1 MTAGSTT
8 DQRTD
13 GRRRGSTGTR
23 ARSSAPPR
31 GPQINRAVTL
41 NQLLFGSAV
50 LALVISL
57 QWFSPERLTSP
68 VVFVGVVLAFV
79 ASGVSLLVPWNR
91 LDKRW
96 IALLPIAD
104 MVVIFFLRLGVP
116 EVGLGVL
123 WALPVIWL
131 ATYFGLPGTISSIVL
146 LLGGSWGVLL
156 LRAEPIDLPSMT
168 LLVLLPLA
176 LTFVAASTY
185 LSARRDKAQRVLMR
199 KQSALLADAL
209 RSANQHERLLVE
221 VLNTVTFGVARF
233 DRDGQITLVNR
244 AHKAM
249 HLRSGGTADHPVMD
263 VVYQSDRVTPF
274 READRPF
281 ARAQRGQSFD
291 GVLIWTGEP
300 DEERHAYLV
309 TARRLYDGDGAFDGT
324 ILVSGEVTSEL
335 KAIAARDD
343 LISSVSHELRTPLT
357 SILGYLDL
365 VIERDDLPDDARAWL
380 GIVERNSTRLLD
392 LVSEI
397 LTSSSHASKPLEIS
411 PVPMDM
417 GEVVLQSAES
427 LLPRA
432 AERSI
437 TVDTSAVENS
447 LAVADP
453 FRMRQVVDNI
463 LSNAIKYNQEQG
475 SVMVT
480 LRRDGDRLLLV
491 VADSG
496 IGISADEVPQLFD
509 NFFRSHAVR
518 NTGVHGS
525 GLGMGIAREIVRKH
539 GGELSVESTLGEG
552 TTVTIDIPTKAG
564 V

>member
-8 DQRTD
+8 DQGVV
-13 GRRRGSTGTR
+13 GRRGRSTR
-23 ARSSAPPR
+23 ASAPPR
-31 GPQINRAVTL
+31 GTQINRAVTL

-50 LALVISL
+50 LAIVLAL
-57 QWFSPERLTSP
+57 QWFTPERLTSP

-79 ASGVSLLVPWNR
+79 VCGVALLVPWNR

-96 IALLPIAD
+96 IALLPVAD

-116 EVGLGVL
+116 EVGMGVL

-131 ATYFGLPGTISSIVL
+131 ATYFGLPGTIMSIVL
-146 LLGGSWGVLL
+146 LLAGSWGVLV
-156 LRAEPIDLPSMT
+156 LRAEPIDLPSLT

-185 LSARRDKAQRVLMR
+185 LSARRDAAQRILMR
-199 KQSALLADAL
+199 KQAALLSEAL
-209 RSANQHERLLVE
+209 SSANQHERLLTE

-233 DRDGQITLVNR
+233 DRDGEVTLINR
-244 AHKAM
+244 THRAM
-249 HLRSGGTADHPVMD
+249 HLHSGSTTEHPVMD

-274 READRPF
+274 READRPY

-291 GVLIWTGEP
+291 GVLIWTGHP
-300 DEERHAYLV
+300 GQERHAYLV

-335 KAIAARDD
+335 TAIAARDD

-365 VIERDDLPDDARAWL
+365 VLERDDLPDDARAWL
-380 GIVERNSTRLLD
+380 AIVERNSTRLLD

-397 LTSSSHASKPLEIS
+397 LTSSSRASKPLEIS
-411 PVPMDM
+411 PVPMDL

-437 TVDTSAVENS
+437 DLDTSAVVS
-447 LAVADP
+447 HLAIADP

-463 LSNAIKYNQEQG
+463 LSNAIKYNQEGGSIVVSLRQG
-475 SVMVT
+475 
-480 LRRDGDRLLLV
+480 GDRLLLI
-491 VADSG
+491 VADTG
-496 IGISADEVPQLFD
+496 IGISADEVPNLFD

-539 GGELSVESTLGEG
+539 GGDLTVVSTLGEG
-552 TTVTIDIPTKAG
+552 TTVTIDILKKA
-564 V
+564 VL